1 MPKISHLSSSLLFAA
16 CVSIAAIGQ
25 TPAPTPTPSSLNSDE
40 GQVIKVESRLV
51 VVPVSVTDANGQ
63 PVTGL
68 KTEDFRVLEEGKPQK
83 LDHVGTADQV
93 PLDIALLFDVS
104 ASTDAMFKFEQETA
118 AKFVRD
124 VLRPDDRAAIFTVG
138 QTPIL
143 VQGRDNAEKSM
154 GSIMSIAATKG
165 ATAFFDT
172 VSMAADYLR
181 KNTPEGRRKVILVI
195 SDGEDNFSENV
206 QRIERKLE
214 SNIVDNKPDPDY
226 SRTKSIVVQAQ
237 DTAKRSER
245 TRVSK
250 ALQDGDTVFFS
261 INPAG
266 SSYTLNSISVFGQEN
281 MQVFATDTG
290 GTAYLPK
297 FAPID
302 TKDTLQNSSNMRKNQ
317 ATLDL
322 IFRQLAN
329 ELQAQY
335 LVEYYPET
343 NYPEGRFV
351 KLDVG
356 LQNAAGRKVRA
367 RQGYYVK
374 H

>member
-1 MPKISHLSSSLLFAA
+1 
-16 CVSIAAIGQ
+16 
-25 TPAPTPTPSSLNSDE
+25 
-40 GQVIKVESRLV
+40 
-51 VVPVSVTDANGQ
+51 VSVTDANGQ

-154 GSIMSIAATKG
+154 GSIMLIAATKG

-181 KNTPEGRRKVILVI
+181 RNTPEGRRKVILVI

-266 SSYTLNSISVFGQEN
+266 SSYTLNSISIFGQEN

-302 TKDTLQNSSNMRKNQ
+302 AKDTLQNSSNMRKNQ